1 MYIICSPYVLRI
13 DGIDGIDGPNCDY
26 YGFIDTAL

>member
-1 MYIICSPYVLRI
+1 MYIICSPYVLR
-13 DGIDGIDGPNCDY
+13 IDGIDGPNCDY